1 MSRLTWLTILL
12 IHDSIEHPVPAS
24 RGGHLEEEDHGLPER
39 LEVVDL
45 VQRSSQLHRHEET
58 HPEDGED
65 EHDEEEEEADVEE
78 GGHGHGERE
87 QQRPNAPRA
96 LH

>member
-1 MSRLTWLTILL
+1 M
-12 IHDSIEHPVPAS
+12 
-24 RGGHLEEEDHGLPER
+24 EEEDHGLPER

-45 VQRSSQLHRHEET
+45 VQRSSQFHRHEET
-58 HPEDGED
+58 HPEDCED